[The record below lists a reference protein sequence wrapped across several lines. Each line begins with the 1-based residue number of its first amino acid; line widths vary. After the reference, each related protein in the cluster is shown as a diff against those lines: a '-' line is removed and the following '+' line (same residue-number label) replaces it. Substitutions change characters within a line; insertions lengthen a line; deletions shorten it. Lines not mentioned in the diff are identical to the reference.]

1 MFNSLIRTTRRTT
14 SLMRPYAR
22 RFSTAAEQEDE
33 ASTIFLFFY
42 FFFFFFFL
50 FLTIRS
56 GVKIWV
62 HVTTGFVAIVSGLY
76 GYHLFL
82 ASDDNGVEKRE
93 MSYTSIKHKPFP
105 WKGAPHKNLFDLSPD
120 E

>member
-33 ASTIFLFFY
+33 AS
-42 FFFFFFFL
+42 
-50 FLTIRS
+50 
-56 GVKIWV
+56 VKIWV